1 MNMIKGWGFVNED
14 LEILC
19 IKTDES
25 DNKYLQLVPW
35 RQASP
40 SEVIIMWDPSLSNLK
55 SILCNPPFNDIL
67 NLEAASINIDSLEAI
82 HVEKD
87 DKTIWIG

>member
-1 MNMIKGWGFVNED
+1 MIKGWGFVNED

-25 DNKYLQLVPW
+25 DGKVLRLVPW
-35 RQASP
+35 RQADP
-40 SEVIIMWDPSLSNLK
+40 SEVIIMWDPSLESLK
-55 SILCNPPFNDIL
+55 SILCSSPFNDIL
-67 NLEAASINIDSLEAI
+67 NLDPQTMKILDSLEAM